1 LTVPPPDLTPL
12 LVLEVQDPSRPAVAP
27 ARRRPR
33 RLSAAER
40 LAISKVMV
48 AFDAVL
54 VEVRDRAP

>member
-1 LTVPPPDLTPL
+1 
-12 LVLEVQDPSRPAVAP
+12 VAP